1 MLSEQVASKSVWP
14 VLAVGVF
21 SFAISLLDTLIVPNI
36 YAIIVLQK
44 YRVFFKKKI
53 YLSILE
59 RVCVCVPAWAGRG
72 GGKRREKFKPTLH

>member
-44 YRVFFKKKI
+44 YRVFFKKKDLLI
-53 YLSILE
+53 YFRE
-59 RVCVCVPAWAGRG
+59 CVCVCTSVGREG
-72 GGKRREKFKPTLH
+72 RREKKRKI